1 MAYGKGVQLD
11 HLVYAVRDLDA
22 GIASIERLI
31 GVRAAM
37 GGKHTGRGTH
47 NALLSLGTGSYLE
60 IIAPDPE
67 QPPPSEPR
75 AFGLDRLRE
84 PRLVTWAVRVP
95 DMDDRASKAVVAGY
109 DPGPIVPLSR
119 RLPDGGELRWR
130 LTLPAIRSGDG
141 LVPFMIEWAPGP
153 HPSQTAPAGAMLV
166 DLQGEH
172 PRPDSIHP
180 LLGAI
185 GVQLPII
192 ESARPALIATIEG
205 PNGTVLLT

>member
-31 GVRAAM
+31 GVRAVM
-37 GGKHTGRGTH
+37 GGKHPGHGTH

-60 IIAPDPE
+60 IIAPDPG
-67 QPPPSEPR
+67 QPTPSEPR
-75 AFGLDRLRE
+75 AFGIDQLRE
-84 PRLVTWAVRVP
+84 PRLVTWAVRISEIEQRVEQG
-95 DMDDRASKAVVAGY
+95 RAAGY
-109 DPGPIVPLSR
+109 DPGPILPLSR
-119 RLPDGGELRWR
+119 RLPDGSELRWR
-130 LTLPAIRSGDG
+130 LTLPAIRHGDG

-172 PRPDSIHP
+172 PRPDAVHP
-180 LLGAI
+180 LLDAI
-185 GVQLPII
+185 GVQLPLI